1 MNILRNI
8 QVSLNS
14 GSECY
19 ELEDCL
25 SAKEAKNKAE
35 NNQKVQLRKQMRKT
49 KSKAS

>member
-1 MNILRNI
+1 MNILRKI
-8 QVSLNS
+8 QVELNS

-19 ELEDCL
+19 ELEDSL

-35 NNQKVQLRKQMRKT
+35 NNQKAQHRKLMRKT